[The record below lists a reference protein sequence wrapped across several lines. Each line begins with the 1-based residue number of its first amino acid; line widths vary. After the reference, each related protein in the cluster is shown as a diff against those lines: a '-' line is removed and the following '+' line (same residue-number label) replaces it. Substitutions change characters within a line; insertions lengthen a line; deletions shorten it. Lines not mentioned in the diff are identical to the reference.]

1 MGVLQIIGAL
11 QRYFEANIGHGWI
24 AENIISTVT
33 DSAQLEKKGIDEL
46 HDQKFGFRR
55 RARNYRRRRH

>member
-33 DSAQLEKKGIDEL
+33 DSAQLEKKGID
-46 HDQKFGFRR
+46 QKFGFRR